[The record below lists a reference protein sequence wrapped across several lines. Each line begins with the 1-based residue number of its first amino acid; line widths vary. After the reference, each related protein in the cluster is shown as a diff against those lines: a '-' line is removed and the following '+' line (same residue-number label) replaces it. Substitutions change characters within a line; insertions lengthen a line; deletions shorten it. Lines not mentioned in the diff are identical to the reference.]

1 MKLFGR
7 GPKHTPRV
15 SFAPMRG
22 LAPEETQARQD
33 VMRDHME
40 AAVAA
45 DRQKRGATDV
55 RPAAQDTP
63 RA

>member
-1 MKLFGR
+1 MNLLGR
-7 GPKHTPRV
+7 FKKPTTKV
-15 SFAPMRG
+15 SVTPMRG

-45 DRQKRGATDV
+45 DRAKRGATDV
-55 RPAAQDTP
+55 RPAADDQ
-63 RA
+63 RE